1 MEIKATYGQAAE
13 AVVLGGTLNG
23 LGVVRSLARA
33 GIPVT
38 VVGTRF
44 TGAALWSRHA
54 SPRLVRAYIGD
65 NFTEDM
71 IKLGKT
77 FSKRPVLFLADEEC
91 VRSVSENRNELANWF
106 IFRLPTSQCTDT
118 ASDKASFHEFALKHG
133 FPVPR
138 SITLESG
145 PDADRLEAMTFPC
158 ILKPDDKRQVLRGKA
173 KRVVKAE
180 SLDEARTHALSMLSA
195 GIRIVAQEWVEG
207 ADSNIYFTLFY
218 RGREGRK
225 VAAFTG
231 RKLLSFPRHVGSTA
245 ICVAADEVRDVLEPM
260 TLRFAECAGLDGMGS
275 MEYKWDDIH
284 KKFTMIEP
292 TVGRTDWQEE
302 IATLC
307 GINIP
312 AAAYR
317 HELGLPPISEVVQG
331 ANMTWRA
338 TVVDRVPRHLRTI
351 GSVLIDGYFRWDDPL
366 PALQHYCVVNPLRH
380 LVRRWKTP
388 K

>member
-1 MEIKATYGQAAE
+1 MANKATIGQAAE

-54 SPRLVRAYIGD
+54 SPRLVREYIGED
-65 NFTEDM
+65 FTADM
-71 IKLGKT
+71 IKLGRT
-77 FSKRPVLFLADEEC
+77 FSQRPVLFLTDEEC
-91 VRSVSENRNELANWF
+91 VRSVSENRNDLADWF
-106 IFRLPTSQCTDT
+106 IFRLPSKQCIDT
-118 ASDKASFHEFALKHG
+118 ASDKGSFHEFAWKHG
-133 FPVPR
+133 FPVPC
-138 SITLESG
+138 SIILETEQ
-145 PDADRLEAMTFPC
+145 DVDKLETMSFPC
-158 ILKPDDKRQVLRGKA
+158 IIKPDDKRQVLRGNA
-173 KRVVKAE
+173 IRVVKAE
-180 SLDEARTHALSMLSA
+180 SLHEARMHAISMLNA
-195 GIRIVAQEWVEG
+195 GIGIVAQEWIEG

-218 RGREGRK
+218 RGSEGCR

-245 ICVAADEVRDVLEPM
+245 ICVAADEARDVLEPM

-275 MEYKWDDIH
+275 MEYKWDDRH
-284 KKFTMIEP
+284 KRFTMIEP

-317 HELGLPPISEVVQG
+317 HELGLSPMSEARHG
-331 ANMTWRA
+331 ANMAWRA
-338 TVVDRVPRHLRTI
+338 TFIDRVPRHFRTL

-380 LVRRWKTP
+380 VLRKWKIA